1 MMPIQ
6 VEHEGQTI
14 TVYTE
19 AEHQQA
25 IDDEVAGLKVT
36 NANLKDEKKELA
48 DKLKAVDEEKR
59 QAEEDKARADGDLEK
74 LQRLMDEKA
83 DEQRRAYDKLIGDIR
98 KEKVGSALN
107 NIVTELG
114 AGGTRNEDLR
124 DLLKTRFEFDYDNE
138 SGQVTVAGDGI
149 ASLDQLK
156 KAIQESGR
164 YDAYLAGNQA
174 SGGGSPGSQGGGAAG
189 KKLSDMS
196 EKERIE
202 FKQRDPEGFRQALA
216 NR

>member
-1 MMPIQ
+1 MPIQ

-19 AEHQQA
+19 DEVTAKV
-25 IDDEVAGLKVT
+25 DDEVKGLKVT
-36 NANLKDEKKELA
+36 NQNLKDEKKELA

-83 DEQRRAYDKLIGDIR
+83 DEQRRAYDKLISDIR
-98 KEKVGSALN
+98 KEKVGNAIN
-107 NIVTELG
+107 DIVTELG

-149 ASLDQLK
+149 TSLDQLK
-156 KAIQESGR
+156 KTVQESGR
-164 YDAYLAGNQA
+164 YDAYLAGSQA
-174 SGGGSPGSQGGGAAG
+174 SGGGSPGSQGGGPAT
-189 KKLSDMS
+189 KSLKDMNAT
-196 EKERIE
+196 EEALFARENPEEYQRMLERT
-202 FKQRDPEGFRQALA
+202 
-216 NR
+216 